1 MSLTKHKFEELE
13 LSNLSES
20 CKHAIVHG
28 VVTELSPVK
37 QSAKNC
43 KYFQAQL
50 SDGKKTIKVVGF
62 DPALHQSMNNSQKD
76 RKPIKVTNCRLKNM
90 TRMMHKYS

>member
-13 LSNLSES
+13 LSNLPENYE
-20 CKHAIVHG
+20 HAIVHD
-28 VVTELSPVK
+28 VDSELSPVK

-50 SDGKKTIKVVGF
+50 SDGKK
-62 DPALHQSMNNSQKD
+62 P
-76 RKPIKVTNCRLKNM
+76 LKLLDLILPYTSLRNPP
-90 TRMMHKYS
+90 THYSTYILYEPS